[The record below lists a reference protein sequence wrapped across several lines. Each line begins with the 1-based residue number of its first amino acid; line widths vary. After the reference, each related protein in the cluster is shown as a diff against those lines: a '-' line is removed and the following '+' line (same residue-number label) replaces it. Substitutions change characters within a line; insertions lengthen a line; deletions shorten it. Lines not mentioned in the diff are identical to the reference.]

1 MSSSTWLAHDRIEN
15 SYVAIK
21 ILNGYTT
28 DLVQRGLVWE
38 HVALQRVS
46 SPTSSPY
53 CLQLLSSFRLSG
65 KGSAG
70 EHLCLVTQVFDGDVK
85 SLFLAHS
92 KDNKVFPLSLAKRIL
107 LHTLRG
113 IAHAHSCG
121 VVHTDL
127 KHDNIFFDC
136 RMSTHD
142 FDELLASDPSR
153 RHPPEASQDG
163 IVQSA
168 VSQPLPLPS
177 LQEAMQRTFALGDF
191 GSAQPIDKHTV
202 DHITAVHLRPPEIII
217 GGPWNETVDIWTFG
231 CLVFEIVTG
240 RGLFKYEP
248 YLKYR
253 LNDTSN
259 LLYQMICYTGE
270 DFSEEQLRIGAQ
282 AAEFFDTT
290 CNLREN
296 PTLYNYSFEI
306 CIRSYKVIEEAD
318 VLSTARLMRRCLRL
332 DPAERASAVELLSD
346 PWFNGVD

>member
-1 MSSSTWLAHDRIEN
+1 MSSSTWLARDRIEN

-38 HVALQRVS
+38 HAALQRIS
-46 SPTSSPY
+46 SPTSSPH
-53 CLQLLSSFRLSG
+53 CLQLLSSFKFSG

-70 EHLCLVTQVFDGDVK
+70 EHLCFVTQVFGGDVK

-113 IAHAHSCG
+113 IAHAHNRG

-127 KHDNIFFDC
+127 KHDNIIFDC
-136 RMSTHD
+136 RMSTRD

-153 RHPPEASQDG
+153 RHLPEASQDG

-177 LQEAMQRTFALGDF
+177 LQEAMQRTFALADF
-191 GSAQPIDKHTV
+191 GSDVVTAQPTDNHSV
-202 DHITAVHLRPPEIII
+202 DNITAV
-217 GGPWNETVDIWTFG
+217 
-231 CLVFEIVTG
+231 FELVTG

-248 YLKYR
+248 YPKYH
-253 LNDTSN
+253 LNEASN
-259 LLYQMICYTGE
+259 LLYQMVCYTGE
-270 DFSEEQLRIGAQ
+270 DFSAEQLTISAW

-290 CNLREN
+290 CNLKEN
-296 PTLYNYSFEI
+296 PTLYDYPFEI
-306 CIRSYKVIEEAD
+306 SIRSYKVVEEAN
-318 VLSTARLMRRCLRL
+318 VLSTACLMRRCLRL
-332 DPAERASAVELLSD
+332 DPAERDRLTHIVVRPTHVYYLMVAAVI
-346 PWFNGVD
+346 VM